1 MSRFCVVA
9 TWDDVPHLT
18 EEQKKELWDSVP
30 PHEREARAKGI
41 PTMGSGAIYPVE
53 EERYLIDPFDL
64 PEHWPKAYG
73 MDVGWNRTAA
83 VWGAW
88 DRTSDVVYLYSE
100 HYMGQAEPSIHADA
114 IKARGEWIPGAIDPA
129 SQGAGQRDGKVLMDE
144 YRKLGLQLVAADNA
158 VEAGIHAVYQRLSSG
173 RLKVFKNLGSLRA
186 ELKLYR
192 RDKHGKPVK
201 ENDHALDALR
211 YLIMTGMIHAMTE
224 PYGYGED
231 DGYAD
236 THRSGTT
243 GY

>member
-18 EEQKKELWDSVP
+18 EAQKKELWDSVP

-83 VWGAW
+83 VWGSW

-114 IKARGEWIPGAIDPA
+114 IKARGEWIPGAVDPA
-129 SQGAGQRDGKVLMDE
+129 SQGSGQVDGKKLMDE
-144 YRKLGLQLVAADNA
+144 YRKLGLHLVAADNA

-186 ELKLYR
+186 ELKL
-192 RDKHGKPVK
+192 D
-201 ENDHALDALR
+201 
-211 YLIMTGMIHAMTE
+211 
-224 PYGYGED
+224 
-231 DGYAD
+231 
-236 THRSGTT
+236 
-243 GY
+243 

>member
-18 EEQKKELWDSVP
+18 EEQKKELWESVP

-41 PTMGSGAIYPVE
+41 PTMGSGAVYPVE
-53 EERYLIDPFDL
+53 EERYLCDPFEL
-64 PEHWPKAYG
+64 PDYWPRAYG

-88 DRTSDVVYLYSE
+88 DRTSDTVYIYSE

-114 IKARGEWIPGAIDPA
+114 IKGRGDWIPGAIDPA
-129 SQGAGQRDGKVLMDE
+129 SQGSGQRDGVKLMDE

-158 VEAGIHAVYQRLSSG
+158 VEAGIHAVWQRLSTG
-173 RLKVFKNLGSLRA
+173 KLRIFRTLPSLRA
-186 ELKLYR
+186 ELRLYR
-192 RDKHGKPVK
+192 RDDKGKVVK
-201 ENDHALDALR
+201 QNDHALDALR
-211 YLIMTGMIHAMTE
+211 YLIMTGMIYACTE
-224 PYGYGED
+224 PFASD
-231 DGYAD
+231 DDYD
-236 THRSGTT
+236 NRQQSRSSTT

>member
-1 MSRFCVVA
+1 VVA

-53 EERYLIDPFDL
+53 EERYLQDPFDL
-64 PEHWPKAYG
+64 PAHWPRAYG

-83 VWGAW
+83 IWGAW
-88 DRTSDVVYLYSE
+88 DRTSDIVYLYSE

-114 IKARGEWIPGAIDPA
+114 IKARGDWIPGAVDPA
-129 SQGAGQRDGKVLMDE
+129 SQGAGQVDGKKLMDE

-224 PYGYGED
+224 PYGHEED
-231 DGYAD
+231 DSYGD

>member
-1 MSRFCVVA
+1 MSRFCVIA

-18 EEQKKELWDSVP
+18 AEQKQELWDSVP

-41 PTMGSGAIYPVE
+41 PTMGAGAIYPVE
-53 EERYLIDPFDL
+53 EERYLCDHIDIPIY
-64 PEHWPKAYG
+64 WPKAFG

-83 VWGAW
+83 IGGAW
-88 DRTSDVVYLYSE
+88 DRQSDVVYVYSE

-114 IKARGEWIPGAIDPA
+114 IKARGDWIPGAIDPA
-129 SQGAGQRDGKVLMDE
+129 SQGAGQRDGVKLMDE
-144 YRKLGLQLVAADNA
+144 YRKLGLHLVAADNA

-173 RLKVFKNLGSLRA
+173 RLKIFKNLGSLRA

-192 RDKHGKPVK
+192 RDKHGRPVK

-211 YLIMTGMIHAMTE
+211 YLIMAGMIHAIPE
-224 PYGYGED
+224 PSGWD
-231 DGYAD
+231 DGIDFASQ
-236 THRSGTT
+236 HRSNTT